1 MKQLQW
7 TNDHEEADS
16 KMFVLVKHILD
27 KLLLKPG
34 TGEKKRYVAIHK
46 RPITLE
52 VQCSNL

>member
-7 TNDHEEADS
+7 ANDHEEADS
-16 KMFVLVKHILD
+16 KMFVLVKHIVD